1 MMRAL
6 RAWLLGLLFGGVL
19 AVWPALADPPM
30 WRVRPPGGGAG
41 AEIVLFGSVHLLSP
55 DLKWRS
61 PELDRELAKAQ
72 ELWFEIPMDGT
83 AQAAAAGTAQ
93 RLGKLPPGQT
103 LSQHL
108 SAEARQRLAR
118 VAARFGLPAASLEGY
133 RPWLVE
139 VTLTL
144 LQLERQGGRQGAG
157 VEETL
162 SRAAPPTAR
171 TRAFETPE
179 QQIRLL
185 ADAPLREQAASLE
198 QTLHEIETD
207 PDAFDELQKAW
218 IAGDTA
224 WLERE
229 AVGPLREASPTL
241 YRRLVSDRNRRWAQ
255 EIERLLKRKESAL
268 IVVGV
273 GHLVGADGVPALLRR
288 RGYTVEGP

>member
-1 MMRAL
+1 MTRAL
-6 RAWLLGLLFGGVL
+6 RAWLLGLLFGAL
-19 AVWPALADPPM
+19 AASPALADPPM
-30 WRVRPPGGGAG
+30 WRVRPPSGKPGT
-41 AEIVLFGSVHLLSP
+41 EIVLFGSVHLLSP

-61 PELDRELAKAQ
+61 PALDRELAQAH
-72 ELWFEIPMDGT
+72 ELWFEIPMDGA
-83 AQAAAAGTAQ
+83 AQAAAAGTAAK
-93 RLGKLPPGQT
+93 LGKLPAGQT

-108 SAEARQRLAR
+108 GPEARARLAR
-118 VAARFGLPAASLEGY
+118 VAGRFGLPAASLETF
-133 RPWLVE
+133 RPWLAE

-144 LQLERQGGRQGAG
+144 LQLQQQGGRQGSG

-162 SRAAPPTAR
+162 SRAAPPSAR

-185 ADAPLREQAASLE
+185 AEAPIREQAASLE
-198 QTLHEIETD
+198 QTLKEIETD

-218 IAGDTA
+218 IDGDTA

-229 AVGPLREASPTL
+229 AVGPLREASPAL
-241 YRRLVSDRNRRWAQ
+241 YRRLVVERNRRWTQ

-273 GHLVGADGVPALLRR
+273 GHLVGADSVPALLRR
-288 RGYTVEGP
+288 RGYVVEGP